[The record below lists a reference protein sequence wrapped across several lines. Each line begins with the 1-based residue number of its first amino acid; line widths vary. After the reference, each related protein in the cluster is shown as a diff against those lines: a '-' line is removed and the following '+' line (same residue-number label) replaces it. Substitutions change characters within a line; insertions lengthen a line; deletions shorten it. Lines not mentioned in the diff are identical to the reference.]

1 MSDEHSGFIWD
12 VKRPTRD
19 GYVACL
25 VITPLHSGGGADT
38 ASKVERNV
46 GRSIAVQMA
55 TKLLRA
61 CDAPAELLTQVQ
73 ALDETGRAGQA

>member
-12 VKRPTRD
+12 VKHPTQE

-25 VITPLHSGGGADT
+25 VITPLHRGGGADT
-38 ASKVERNV
+38 AAKVERNV
-46 GRSIAVQMA
+46 GRSTAVQIA

-61 CDAPAELLTQVQ
+61 CNAPAELLAQVQ
-73 ALDETGRAGQA
+73 DLDETGRAAQI